1 MAHSDYGYDD
11 GDLRR
16 ERMSFRDIVDAV
28 AEIEAFVRERTP
40 RPLSPEESRAIAR
53 TALKIFG
60 RGYVIDRAEGPAGA
74 SRDVETALSVRYDLE
89 EAGSRFDRVSAHA
102 RKKGF
107 VSSTDVIRIREACWH
122 DVSTSE
128 DEEDRRLERF
138 LNRAP
143 RGRMDPKAAAQAHA
157 AAGQARLADVLVG
170 VTGILR
176 DHARRGAFPEDSEI
190 YRLADGLGMV
200 LLDSLGRQG
209 LLLLEPE
216 RLCDAAA
223 RAYGILCRAEYHG
236 RELMRQ
242 RQETAD
248 RWASL
253 FEGRQALRHAVLDG
267 PRSPAALAALATEDL
282 RLVLERQGPP
292 GLVAAAT
299 AQRSILRDCAKALA
313 DAEPQEIVATYR
325 AVGAYPPFARAGLRG
340 QVLSAF
346 RKALAGERSDMLEIG
361 PALAAI
367 DAEEIDA
374 ALPPGERLD
383 YLSNRTV
390 QAAPLKYI
398 GRPRAAPAAPKRHF
412 GIFGR

>member
-1 MAHSDYGYDD
+1 MAPNDYGYDG

-16 ERMSFRDIVDAV
+16 ERMTFRDVVDAV
-28 AEIEAFVRERTP
+28 AEIEAFVRDRTP
-40 RPLSPEESRAIAR
+40 RPLAPEESRAIAR

-60 RGYVIDRAEGPAGA
+60 RGYVIDKARAPAAAG
-74 SRDVETALSVRYDLE
+74 DVAPGLSVRYDVE
-89 EAGSRFDRVSAHA
+89 EARQRFNKVSAHA
-102 RKKGF
+102 RQRGF

-138 LNRAP
+138 LNRAL
-143 RGRMDPKAAAQAHA
+143 RGRVDAKAAAQAHA

-170 VTGILR
+170 VTGVLR

-209 LLLLEPE
+209 LLLLDPE

-236 RELMRQ
+236 RELMRR
-242 RQETAD
+242 RQESAD

-253 FEGRQALRHAVLDG
+253 FEGRQALRHAVLEG
-267 PRSPAALAALATEDL
+267 PRSAAALAALATEDL

-292 GLVAAAT
+292 GLASAAA
-299 AQRSILRDCAKALA
+299 AQRSILRDCAAALA
-313 DAEPQEIVATYR
+313 EADPQEIVATYR
-325 AVGAYPPFARAGLRG
+325 AIGAYPPFARAGMRD

-346 RKALAGERSDMLEIG
+346 RKALAGERGDMLEIG

-374 ALPPGERLD
+374 ALAPGERID
-383 YLSNRTV
+383 YLSNRTI
-390 QAAPLKYI
+390 QTPPLKYI
-398 GRPRAAPAAPKRHF
+398 LQPAARPAPARRRF
-412 GIFGR
+412 GLFGR

>member
-1 MAHSDYGYDD
+1 MAREDYGYDD
-11 GDLRR
+11 WDLRR
-16 ERMSFRDIVDAV
+16 ERMSFRDVVDAI
-28 AEIEAFVRERTP
+28 AEIEAFVRDRTP

-60 RGYVIDRAEGPAGA
+60 RGYVIDRAEGAASGGDDLAG
-74 SRDVETALSVRYDLE
+74 TLTVRYDLE

-102 RKKGF
+102 RRKGL

-122 DVSTSE
+122 DVLTSE

-138 LNRAP
+138 LNRAI
-143 RGRMDPKAAAQAHA
+143 RGRVDPKAAAHAQAS
-157 AAGQARLADVLVG
+157 AGQARLADVLVG
-170 VTGILR
+170 VAGVLR

-209 LLLLEPE
+209 LLLLDPE

-236 RELMRQ
+236 RERLRQ
-242 RQETAD
+242 RLDTAD

-253 FEGRQALRHAVLDG
+253 FEGRQALRHAVLAG
-267 PRSPAALAALATEDL
+267 PRSPSALAALVTEEL

-292 GLVAAAT
+292 GLGSAISGP
-299 AQRSILRDCAKALA
+299 RSILRDCAAALA
-313 DAEPQEIVATYR
+313 EADPQEVVAAYR
-325 AVGAYPPFARAGLRG
+325 AIGSYPPFVRAGMRSQVLAGLR
-340 QVLSAF
+340 
-346 RKALAGERSDMLEIG
+346 RALAGERQDMIE
-361 PALAAI
+361 LAPTLGAI

-374 ALPPGERLD
+374 ALQPGERMD
-383 YLSNRTV
+383 YLSNRAV
-390 QAAPLKYI
+390 KDPPPKYI
-398 GRPRAAPAAPKRHF
+398 GRVAPPAAAPRRRF